1 VYKLDAAKSEPAR
14 LGTRGRSNA
23 PIAVAT
29 LMISAFSIMQPSFAY
44 GQQTASDEFNLTLT
58 GDAMIQTGAIA
69 RQNDPKF
76 MGVVKAIRQ
85 GDAAFTNMGT
95 EVYANHDTPPAATSG
110 NTYMLADPSMLK
122 ELQWMGF
129 NLFGAADNHAND
141 FGTQGI
147 LDTIHV
153 LRHDGAVFA
162 GIGETL
168 GEARGPAYL
177 FTPHGRVALVSCT
190 STFLES
196 SPAGDP
202 RGDMRGR
209 PGINPLRHSTTYDV
223 DAATF
228 AAITTAKTELKL
240 GAGRNASSQ
249 ITTWPTIADAADKY
263 SPVTF
268 RLSEKFAVVTK
279 PDPAD
284 LAGITHSIR
293 EARAMSDYV
302 VTSIHAHEGAP
313 GDNTAPAEFLVDFA
327 HAAIDA
333 GSDVFVGH
341 GPMQLRGIEI
351 YKGKPIFYSLS
362 TIFYQNGL
370 VRVLPSDFYARYGL
384 GSDALTSEAYAARG
398 GPWTGDGPASSL
410 SDPHYQSV
418 VARVVFRHG
427 RPALVILTP
436 FTLTTGRRPD
446 IGAPQLAE
454 GAAATQI
461 LQSLQK
467 LSEPYG
473 TTISIQNGLG
483 IILIGAQKTSN

>member
-1 VYKLDAAKSEPAR
+1 M
-14 LGTRGRSNA
+14 
-23 PIAVAT
+23 
-29 LMISAFSIMQPSFAY
+29 LMAGVFFVLQPSLAF
-44 GQQTASDEFNLTLT
+44 GQQADSEEFNLTLT

-76 MGVVKAIRQ
+76 MGVVRAIRQ

-141 FGTQGI
+141 FGIQGI

-153 LRHDGAVFA
+153 LRHNGAVFA

-177 FTPHGRVALVSCT
+177 FTPHGRVALVSCA

-223 DAATF
+223 NAATF
-228 AAITTAKTELKL
+228 EAISTAKAELKL
-240 GAGRNASSQ
+240 GGVGRNASPQ
-249 ITTWPTIADAADKY
+249 VVEWPTIADPADKY
-263 SPVTF
+263 SPVAF
-268 RLSEKFAVVTK
+268 HLSDKFDVVTK
-279 PDPAD
+279 PDATD

-293 EARAMSDYV
+293 EAKAMSDYV

-313 GDNTAPAEFLVDFA
+313 GNNAAPAEFLVEFA

-370 VRVLPSDFYARYGL
+370 VRVLPSDFYTRYGL
-384 GSDALTSEAYAARG
+384 GPDALTSEAYAARG
-398 GPWTGDGPASSL
+398 GPWAGDGPVSSL
-410 SDPHYQSV
+410 SDPHYQSI
-418 VARVVFRHG
+418 VARVIFHKG
-427 RPALVILTP
+427 HPAKIILTP
-436 FTLTTGRRPD
+436 ITLTTGKRPD

-454 GAAATQI
+454 GTAATQI

-473 TTISIQNGLG
+473 TRISIQDGLG
-483 IILIGAQKTSN
+483 VIALGDGQASH